1 MADPSMPQYRRVETQ
16 RDVEA
21 ALAARR
27 ELGPEYDE
35 HIAAGLAERVEQL
48 AAYRSAELRQVAKA
62 ERSDLEFARTSQQQ
76 SFVLGIISLGV
87 GIPITAI
94 SANAVDPGLL
104 GIAVSWA
111 GIVGVNL
118 AHRLGTRRG
127 RLSGGSSDRR

>member
-1 MADPSMPQYRRVETQ
+1 MSEPALPPYRRSEVRAET
-16 RDVEA
+16 EA

-48 AAYRSAELRQVAKA
+48 AAYRSVELQHSSARERAELELAQTTQRQG
-62 ERSDLEFARTSQQQ
+62 
-76 SFVLGIISLGV
+76 FVLGIISLGV

-94 SANAVDPGLL
+94 SANLAEPHLL

-111 GIVGVNL
+111 GIVGVNV

-127 RLSGGSSDRR
+127 RLAGGSDPRR